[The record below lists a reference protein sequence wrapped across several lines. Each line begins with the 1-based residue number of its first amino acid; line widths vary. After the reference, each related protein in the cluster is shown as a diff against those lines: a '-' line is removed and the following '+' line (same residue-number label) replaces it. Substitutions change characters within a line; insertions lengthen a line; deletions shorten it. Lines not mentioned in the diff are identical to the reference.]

1 MIRII
6 VGMADMGVSSDPEA
20 TLITY
25 ALGSCIGVSL
35 YDSVAQVGG
44 LLHFMLPESKLD
56 PQKAQK
62 NPWMFADTGIPLFFK
77 ELYRLGGEKGRLRV
91 TVCGGAQVMDAEGF
105 FNIGK
110 RNYMALRK
118 LFWMNNVLIQA
129 EAVGGQV
136 NRTVRLELSS
146 GKVWVKT
153 SGEQEREI

>member
-1 MIRII
+1 
-6 VGMADMGVSSDPEA
+6 MGVSSDPEA